1 MIKKIIIVFLS
12 SMFIQ
17 NAFTK
22 DLIDGNILLEKF
34 IEQSTEKKGDTTEL
48 QKRCHAKLVSN
59 ASYKQNVDGSSNYY
73 VRIENYNQNLVSGEI
88 YLFVN
93 KSLHKTQ
100 SFMVSPNEFA
110 DFGFYNLKL
119 VSRANTELKISCHIK

>member
-1 MIKKIIIVFLS
+1 
-12 SMFIQ
+12 MFAQ
-17 NAFTK
+17 NAFAK
-22 DLIDGNILLEKF
+22 NLINNNMLLEKF
-34 IEQSTEKKGDTTEL
+34 IEQSTKKGGDTTEL

-59 ASYKQNVDGSSNYY
+59 ASYKQNVDGSSDYY

-110 DFGFYNLKL
+110 DLGFYNLKL
-119 VSRANTELKISCHIK
+119 VSRANIELKISCHIK